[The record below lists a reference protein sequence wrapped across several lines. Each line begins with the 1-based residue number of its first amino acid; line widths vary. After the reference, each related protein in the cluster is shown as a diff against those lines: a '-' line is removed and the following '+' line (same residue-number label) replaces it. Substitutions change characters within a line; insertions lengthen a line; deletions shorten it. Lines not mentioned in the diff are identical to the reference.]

1 MPILDARLLDSDPE
15 GAELLR
21 VILTTKRGRKADD
34 GISIDADL
42 STTTD
47 GFPKVSRKADVP
59 KADGYTKPRDI
70 PLQAANGADL

>member
-21 VILTTKRGRKADD
+21 AILNTTRGRKADD

-42 STTTD
+42 
-47 GFPKVSRKADVP
+47 
-59 KADGYTKPRDI
+59 PR
-70 PLQAANGADL
+70 PLMVFRR